1 MPSTKRSQETPSS
14 EKANDSKKIRLDFEN
29 LKPMQTL
36 YVKNLNTKIN
46 KQIMIHNLY
55 LLFSAF
61 GDVISIN
68 LRQGFGFI
76 IFASV
81 SLATLAMRTL
91 QNEEFFDKSLVINY
105 VVKESKIITRAKNE
119 IVHGTNGDD
128 GDDGGEEDEED
139 ILPLYE

>member
-1 MPSTKRSQETPSS
+1 MPSSKRASDISSSS
-14 EKANDSKKIRLDFEN
+14 EHQLDSKKIKLDYKN

-55 LLFSAF
+55 LLLSAF

-68 LRQGFGFI
+68 LKRGFAFV
-76 IFASV
+76 IFANFNLA
-81 SLATLAMRTL
+81 SLALRTL
-91 QNEEFFDKSLVINY
+91 QNEEFFEKPLVLNY
-105 VVKESKIITRAKNE
+105 AVKESKVISRAKNE
-119 IVHGTNGDD
+119 ILRNELGDVETNG
-128 GDDGGEEDEED
+128 EDEDD

>member
-1 MPSTKRSQETPSS
+1 MPSSKRASDISPS
-14 EKANDSKKIRLDFEN
+14 EHQLDSKKIKLDYKN

-55 LLFSAF
+55 LLLSAF

-68 LRQGFGFI
+68 LKRGFAFV
-76 IFASV
+76 IFASTNLA
-81 SLATLAMRTL
+81 SLALRTL
-91 QNEEFFDKSLVINY
+91 QNEEFFEKPLVLNY
-105 VVKESKIITRAKNE
+105 AVKESKLISRAKNE
-119 IVHGTNGDD
+119 ILRNELGNVESKG
-128 GDDGGEEDEED
+128 EDEDD

>member
-1 MPSTKRSQETPSS
+1 MPQAKRSKDTPVGKSQ
-14 EKANDSKKIRLDFEN
+14 DTKKIKLDFTN

-46 KQIMIHNLY
+46 KQVMVHNLY

-68 LRQGFGFI
+68 LRQGFAFV
-76 IFASV
+76 IFAGLN
-81 SLATLAMRTL
+81 LATLALRNL
-91 QNEEFFDKSLVINY
+91 QNEEFFDKLLVINY
-105 VVKESKIITRAKNE
+105 AVKESSIISRTKTEVLRE
-119 IVHGTNGDD
+119 EEEHDD
-128 GDDGGEEDEED
+128 DE

>member
-1 MPSTKRSQETPSS
+1 MPSTKRSQDTLLLD
-14 EKANDSKKIRLDFEN
+14 KAHDSKKTRLDFEN

-68 LRQGFGFI
+68 LKQGFGFI

-81 SLATLAMRTL
+81 SLATLALRTL

-105 VVKESKIITRAKNE
+105 VLKESKIITRAKNG
-119 IVHGTNGDD
+119 IVHDTNGDD
-128 GDDGGEEDEED
+128 GAEGNEED

>member
-1 MPSTKRSQETPSS
+1 MPQAKRSKDTPL
-14 EKANDSKKIRLDFEN
+14 EKSQDTKKIKLDFTN

-46 KQIMIHNLY
+46 KQVMIHNLY

-68 LRQGFGFI
+68 LRQGFAFV
-76 IFASV
+76 IFAGLN
-81 SLATLAMRTL
+81 LATLALRNL
-91 QNEEFFDKSLVINY
+91 QNEEFFDKLLVINY
-105 VVKESKIITRAKNE
+105 AVKESSIISRTKTEVLR
-119 IVHGTNGDD
+119 
-128 GDDGGEEDEED
+128 EEEEEQDDEE